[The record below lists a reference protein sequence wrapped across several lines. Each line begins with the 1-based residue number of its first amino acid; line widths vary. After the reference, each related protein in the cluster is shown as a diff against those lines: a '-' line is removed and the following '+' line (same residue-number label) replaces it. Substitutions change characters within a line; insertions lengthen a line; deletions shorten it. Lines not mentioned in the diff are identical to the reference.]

1 MEIRKANMS
10 DLKRIQELNNEL
22 FELELTSC
30 DDTLIRDWPLSMDG
44 EEYFKSLIKEDYVYV
59 AVDDFEIVGYLAG
72 SVVDVS
78 YVKNK
83 YAELNNMCV
92 SGNSRCK
99 KVGSLLLDRF
109 KNDVKELGI
118 MELRVTAS
126 FMNKNARNFYEK
138 NGFKDFEITYRV
150 EL

>member
-59 AVDDFEIVGYLAG
+59 AVDDLEIVGYLAG

-78 YVKNK
+78 YVNNK

-92 SGNSRCK
+92 SENSRGK

-118 MELRVTAS
+118 MEL
-126 FMNKNARNFYEK
+126 
-138 NGFKDFEITYRV
+138 
-150 EL
+150 